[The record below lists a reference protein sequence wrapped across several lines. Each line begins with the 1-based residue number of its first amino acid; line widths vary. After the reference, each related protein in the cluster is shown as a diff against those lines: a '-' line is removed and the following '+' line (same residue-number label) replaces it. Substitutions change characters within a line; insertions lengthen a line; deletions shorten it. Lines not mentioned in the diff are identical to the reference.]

1 MASNDA
7 PNDVPKGAQDGAPDG
22 APKDDKLRSDPNAI
36 FDTDAGDADFADSQF
51 AAMRRE
57 NADPDEKVQPLP
69 WFFIMFLGAM
79 GMWGAFYIAATP
91 SGESSAYGDQRTVAN
106 LRPPVVA
113 AAGAPAGVDGKQ
125 LYGAKCA
132 ACHQASGLG
141 VAGVFPPL
149 AGAEWVVGDEKV
161 LASILLH
168 GLQGEIVV
176 KGNTYKGVM
185 PAFGTLADAEIAAV
199 LTYIRGDW
207 GNQAAPVLAATVTA
221 QREATKA
228 QTGAYEGGAAL
239 KALAP

>member
-1 MASNDA
+1 MSQNDA
-7 PNDVPKGAQDGAPDG
+7 PNG
-22 APKDDKLRSDPNAI
+22 APKDDKRRSDPNAI
-36 FDTDAGDADFADSQF
+36 FDNDAGDVDFSASEF

-91 SGESSAYGDQRTVAN
+91 SGEASAYGDQRTVSL
-106 LRPPVVA
+106 LRPAVVA
-113 AAGAPAGVDGKQ
+113 VGAAPAVDGKQ

-161 LASILLH
+161 LVSILLH

-185 PAFGTLADAEIAAV
+185 PAFGTLADDEIAAV

-207 GNQAAPVLAATVTA
+207 GNQAAPVSAATVTA

-228 QTGAYEGGAAL
+228 QTGPYEGGAAL
-239 KALAP
+239 RALAP